1 MLFCMMANYTPQSIN
16 ALMEHTES
24 RQSAVQKLVEAAG
37 GKLVSM
43 YSTVMEG
50 PGAMVIVDV
59 PDPSVAPAISGVVMA
74 SGAVKD
80 IKFFRLLSQEEVVA
94 VRKKAVEL
102 RKAYT
107 PPSK

>member
-1 MLFCMMANYTPQSIN
+1 MLFCFMATYTAQSVN

-24 RQSAVQKLVEAAG
+24 RQPVVQKLVESAG

-43 YSTVMEG
+43 YGTAMEG
-50 PGAMVIVDV
+50 PGVLVIVDL
-59 PDPSVAPAISGVVMA
+59 PDPSVAPAISGIVVA
-74 SGAVKD
+74 SGAAKDVKL
-80 IKFFRLLSQEEVVA
+80 FRLLSQDEVVA

-102 RKAYT
+102 RKAYS

>member
-1 MLFCMMANYTPQSIN
+1 MLFCIMANYTSQSIN

-24 RQSAVQKLVEAAG
+24 RQPAVQKLVEAAG

-43 YSTVMEG
+43 YGTAMEG
-50 PGAMVIVDV
+50 PGALVIIDV
-59 PDPSVAPAISGVVMA
+59 PDPSVAPAIAGVVMA
-74 SGAVKD
+74 SGALKD
-80 IKFFRLLSQEEVVA
+80 IKFFRLLSQDEIVT

>member
-1 MLFCMMANYTPQSIN
+1 MLFCFMANYTPQTIN

-24 RQSAVQKLVEAAG
+24 RQPVVQKLVEAAG
-37 GKLVSM
+37 GKLLSM

-50 PGAMVIVDV
+50 PGVMAVIDV

-80 IKFFRLLSQEEVVA
+80 IKFFRLLSQDEVVS
-94 VRKKAVEL
+94 VRKKAAEL

>member
-1 MLFCMMANYTPQSIN
+1 MLFCIMANYTPQSIS

-24 RQSAVQKLVEAAG
+24 RQPAVQKLIEAAG

-43 YSTVMEG
+43 YSTAMDG
-50 PGAMVIVDV
+50 PGAMVIVDM
-59 PDPSVAPAISGVVMA
+59 PDPIVAPAISGIVAA

-80 IKFFRLLSQEEVVA
+80 IKFFRLLSQDEVVT
-94 VRKKAVEL
+94 VRKKAAEL
-102 RKAYT
+102 RKAYV